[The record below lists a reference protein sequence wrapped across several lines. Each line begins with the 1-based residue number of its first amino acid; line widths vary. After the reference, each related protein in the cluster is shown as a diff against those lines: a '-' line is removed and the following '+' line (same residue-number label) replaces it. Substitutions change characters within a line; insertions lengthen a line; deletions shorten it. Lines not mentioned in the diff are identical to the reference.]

1 MRLCSRCS
9 YRITMQLR
17 VEHDKPCT
25 IFQVGVFVVVE
36 KKYDTK
42 ECHRLYKKLL
52 GVTCKGVLL
61 ENQGAHVGA
70 RNGMDVRL
78 HL

>member
-1 MRLCSRCS
+1 MTSRAQS
-9 YRITMQLR
+9 S
-17 VEHDKPCT
+17 KP
-25 IFQVGVFVVVE
+25 IK

-42 ECHRLYKKLL
+42 ECQRLCKKSLS
-52 GVTCKGVLL
+52 VACKGVLF

>member
-1 MRLCSRCS
+1 MTSRAQS
-9 YRITMQLR
+9 SKSASWWL
-17 VEHDKPCT
+17 
-25 IFQVGVFVVVE
+25 VE

-42 ECHRLYKKLL
+42 ECQRLYKKSL
-52 GVTCKGVLL
+52 GVTCKGVLF

>member
-1 MRLCSRCS
+1 MHLCPRCP
-9 YRITMQLR
+9 YRITMHL
-17 VEHDKPCT
+17 VERDKPCA
-25 IFQVGVFVVVE
+25 IFRPVK

-42 ECHRLYKKLL
+42 ECQRLYKKSLS
-52 GVTCKGVLL
+52 VTCKGVLF